1 MTEIASDAAPV
12 AVEKEALRRRLQTAL
27 RALAPSLVRTRSEAA
42 AERLL
47 AHRAIVGAR
56 TVALY
61 ASIDR
66 ERELDPRLADPVL
79 RARGIRPVYPR
90 VVSKKP
96 PRLSFHAVSAL
107 TALVQGPLGVPQPSA
122 DSPEVALQEIDAFVV
137 PGIGFSASGAR
148 LGYGGG
154 YYDATLAAAP
164 RAIRLAYAHP
174 EQLVSHLPESPR
186 DQRVDEII
194 GPDRTLSCAPG
205 RGAGFA
211 SGDLP

>member
-1 MTEIASDAAPV
+1 VTEIASDAAPL
-12 AVEKEALRRRLQTAL
+12 AVEKRALRHRLQTA
-27 RALAPSLVRTRSEAA
+27 RRSLAPSLVQARSEAA
-42 AERLL
+42 AARLV
-47 AHRAIVGAR
+47 ARAALGSAR

-61 ASIDR
+61 AAIDG
-66 ERELDPRLADPVL
+66 ELDPRFADAAL

-90 VVSKKP
+90 IVTRKP
-96 PRLSFHAVSAL
+96 PRLAFHAVDSL
-107 TALVQGPLGVPQPSA
+107 DALVRGPLGVPQPSA
-122 DSPEVALQEIDAFVV
+122 DSAEVALAEIDAFVV
-137 PGIGFSASGAR
+137 PGLGFSASGAR

-154 YYDATLAAAP
+154 YYDATLASAP
-164 RAIRLAYAHP
+164 HALRLAYAHP
-174 EQLVSHLPESPR
+174 EQLVSAVPESPR